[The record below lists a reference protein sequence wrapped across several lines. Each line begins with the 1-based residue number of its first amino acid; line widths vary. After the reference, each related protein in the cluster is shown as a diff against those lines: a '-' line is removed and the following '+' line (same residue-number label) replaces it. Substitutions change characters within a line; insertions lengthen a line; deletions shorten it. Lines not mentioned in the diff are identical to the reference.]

1 MDNQLRVELHD
12 IAYAIAQE
20 LIDSHE
26 YANNSDYF
34 NTTEYHVQLRNL
46 INLNIDNANE
56 FAIVYQMVED
66 MIDQETER
74 DVNNIPLQNINN
86 TINDINNRYNNL
98 YRPPENNINNLSP
111 RVTPETPP
119 RDPIR
124 VQGTSQATTISSP
137 QTPVEIPETVLAAIP
152 DAILSIITCPISLDI
167 MRDPVINSVGRTYD
181 RNSIQAVID
190 REIIPLDPETRQPIT
205 RNLIP
210 NYSIRSLIRVYNPQ
224 FGGKR
229 KLTKKTK
236 QKKINNNKKTKH
248 KKIRH
253 NSRNTKRK

>member
-1 MDNQLRVELHD
+1 MNNELRVELHD
-12 IAYAIAQE
+12 IAYGIAQE
-20 LIDSHE
+20 LINSNE

-34 NTTEYHVQLRNL
+34 NTTDYHVQLRNL
-46 INLNIDNANE
+46 INEYSFNNVNEAN
-56 FAIVYQMVED
+56 FVHQMVED
-66 MIDQETER
+66 MIDEETER
-74 DVNNIPLQNINN
+74 DVNNIPLQNI
-86 TINDINNRYNNL
+86 INRYNNNL

-119 RDPIR
+119 RNSNGI
-124 VQGTSQATTISSP
+124 QGTSQATTIISP
-137 QTPVEIPETVLAAIP
+137 QTPVEIPEAVLEAIP

-167 MRDPVINSVGRTYD
+167 MRDPVINSVGRTYE

-190 REIIPLDPETRQPIT
+190 REIISLDPETRQPIT

-210 NYSIRSLIRVYNPQ
+210 NYSIRSLIRVYIPQ
-224 FGGKR
+224 LGGKR

-236 QKKINNNKKTKH
+236 QKKIKNNKKTKH

>member
-1 MDNQLRVELHD
+1 MNNELRVELHD
-12 IAYAIAQE
+12 IAYGIAQE
-20 LIDSHE
+20 LINSNE

-34 NTTEYHVQLRNL
+34 NTTDYHVQLRNL
-46 INLNIDNANE
+46 INEYSFNNVNEAN
-56 FAIVYQMVED
+56 FVHQMVED
-66 MIDQETER
+66 MIDEETER

-86 TINDINNRYNNL
+86 RYNNNL

-205 RNLIP
+205 RNLIS

-236 QKKINNNKKTKH
+236 QKKIKNNKKTKH

>member
-1 MDNQLRVELHD
+1 MNNELRVELHD
-12 IAYAIAQE
+12 IAYGIAQE
-20 LIDSHE
+20 LINSNE

-34 NTTEYHVQLRNL
+34 NTTDYHVQLRNL
-46 INLNIDNANE
+46 INEYSFNNVNEAN
-56 FAIVYQMVED
+56 FVHQMVED
-66 MIDQETER
+66 MIDEETER

-86 TINDINNRYNNL
+86 RYNNNL

-210 NYSIRSLIRVYNPQ
+210 NYSIRSLIRVYIPQ
-224 FGGKR
+224 LGGKR

-236 QKKINNNKKTKH
+236 QKKIKNNKKTKH

-253 NSRNTKRK
+253 NFRNTKRK